1 MRHPVSDNYLQYVLL
16 LQFSVYVNLE
26 KCTTD
31 HSNGKE
37 TSQWKMQKKD
47 LGSNIL

>member
-1 MRHPVSDNYLQYVLL
+1 MRPPLSDNYLQYVLRL
-16 LQFSVYVNLE
+16 PFSVYINLE

>member
-16 LQFSVYVNLE
+16 LQFYVYIKLE